1 MTEGTKKAPFRWIVG
16 SVRRKGCHFYAPPH
30 VPGGNLLTT
39 MAGKRLIV
47 TLTEDSLRKFP
58 AAVKQV
64 QQSGLKVKEKMPE
77 LGLIVGEV
85 ADAAAVKT
93 SKAISDLP
101 CVAAVEEEGSMEA
114 I

>member
-1 MTEGTKKAPFRWIVG
+1 
-16 SVRRKGCHFYAPPH
+16 
-30 VPGGNLLTT
+30 

-47 TLTEDSLRKFP
+47 TLTEDAQRKFS

-64 QQSGLKVKEKMPE
+64 QQSGLKVQEKMPE

-85 ADAAAVKT
+85 QAASAAKT
-93 SKAISDLP
+93 TRAITDLP
-101 CVAAVEEEGSMEA
+101 CVVAVEEEGSMEA